1 METERLILRKLTMN
15 DAEAM
20 FENWTNDD
28 EVCRYLT
35 WWPHRSIE
43 VTREILEDWV
53 DDYSDPKTVRFGI
66 EIKENGDL
74 FGEID
79 IVKWID
85 GVPVLGFAS
94 SRKYWGRG
102 YMTEAA
108 KAMIQHVFS
117 LGYDKLLLE
126 LDERNVGSIHL
137 AEKLGFK
144 FLKQEHK
151 PCSMFKKEEINLN
164 TYILEKQFIR
174 E

>member
-20 FENWTNDD
+20 FENWTNDE

-35 WWPHRSIE
+35 WLPHRSIE

-53 DDYSDPKTVRFGI
+53 DDYDDPKTVRFGI
-66 EIKENGDL
+66 EIKENHDL

-79 IVKWID
+79 IVKWVD
-85 GVPVLGFAS
+85 GLPVLGYAS
-94 SRKYWGRG
+94 CRKYWGKG

-108 KAMIQHVFS
+108 QAMLEYLFS
-117 LGYDKLLLE
+117 LGYNKVLLE

-144 FLKQEHK
+144 LLRQERK
-151 PCSMFKKEEINLN
+151 VCSMFKPEEITANW
-164 TYILEKQFIR
+164 YVIEK
-174 E
+174 